1 MAVAQNNTITYGE
14 LIEDFKNLLFT
25 RQKPINIV
33 SSQSQYE
40 NAVPKELRKDYVN
53 NDSKYKIVNE
63 DGKEIKA
70 TISVKNETVMG
81 YNFSGDH
88 NGKYYVTES
97 EVMTQLTNFL
107 NERGI
112 DTKSNELVTTRGILN
127 FWNLTALFCA
137 CKLKHVVSNYVSSPK
152 LMYDKSAT
160 ISSITNIP
168 DGELITATD
177 ITTMFNSWTNIV
189 NKLSKTHVTLYD
201 IVLTSSSSSS
211 CSSCCSSSSSSSM
224 FIAYMKI

>member
-40 NAVPKELRKDYVN
+40 NAVPKELRKNYVN
-53 NDSKYKIVNE
+53 NDSRYKIVNE

-81 YNFSGDH
+81 YSFSSDH

-107 NERGI
+107 NERGLI
-112 DTKSNELVTTRGILN
+112 Q
-127 FWNLTALFCA
+127 NLM
-137 CKLKHVVSNYVSSPK
+137 N
-152 LMYDKSAT
+152 
-160 ISSITNIP
+160 
-168 DGELITATD
+168 
-177 ITTMFNSWTNIV
+177 
-189 NKLSKTHVTLYD
+189 
-201 IVLTSSSSSS
+201 
-211 CSSCCSSSSSSSM
+211 
-224 FIAYMKI
+224 